1 MMMTKILLL
10 SLLLFTLSN
19 AQSIKDQDM
28 DGVPDD
34 RDQCLN
40 TPFLNEVND
49 KGCSTNTLLFPR
61 RKR

>member
-19 AQSIKDQDM
+19 AESIKDQDM

-34 RDQCLN
+34 SRSMSQY
-40 TPFLNEVND
+40 PF
-49 KGCSTNTLLFPR
+49 SQ
-61 RKR
+61 